1 MKRLGIYVQML
12 FNYKPR
18 RFWNELLS
26 DSFDLRGVGHYRL
39 SEAENRA
46 MYDAKR
52 AVIEGELA
60 AHGIAIG
67 PETNVLEIGSGVG
80 YWTEFLRS
88 KGVVRYTGNDIAQ
101 VSVERLGARYP
112 NFTFLHGDAGEVAL
126 PRAAF
131 DVAFMIDVTQ
141 HITDDG
147 AFARAMRNVW
157 AALKPGGVFFVT
169 FWDPGTNKFLSTK
182 LRLNRIEKP
191 RGADAYLAAFGAGA
205 TIVSRPAFNDKHLM
219 VVQKAS

>member
-1 MKRLGIYVQML
+1 MRRLGIYVQML

-46 MYDAKR
+46 MYDEKR
-52 AVIEGELA
+52 SVIERELA
-60 AHGIAIG
+60 AHQIAIG

-88 KGVVRYTGNDIAQ
+88 KGVQRYTGDDIAQ
-101 VSVERLGARYP
+101 VSVERLSARYP
-112 NFTFLHGDAGEVAL
+112 TFTFLHGDAGDVTL
-126 PRAAF
+126 PVGAF

-141 HITDDG
+141 HITDDR
-147 AFARAMRNVW
+147 AFGRAMRNVW
-157 AALKPGGVFFVT
+157 AAIKPGGAFFVT
-169 FWDPGTNKFLSTK
+169 FWDPGTNKFLSTR

-191 RGADAYLAAFGAGA
+191 RAAEAYLAAFGSDA
-205 TIVSRPAFNDKHLM
+205 TIVSRTPFNDKHLL
-219 VVQKAS
+219 VVRKA

>member
-12 FNYKPR
+12 FNYQPR

-26 DSFDLRGVGHYRL
+26 DSFDLRGVGHFRL

-46 MYDAKR
+46 MYDEKR
-52 AVIEGELA
+52 AVIERELA
-60 AHGIAIG
+60 AQHVALG
-67 PETNVLEIGSGVG
+67 PGTAVLEIGAGVG

-88 KGVVRYTGNDIAQ
+88 KGVERYTGNDIAQ
-101 VSVERLGARYP
+101 VSVERLSVRYP
-112 NFTFLHGDAGEVAL
+112 AFTFLHGDAGEVAL
-126 PRAAF
+126 PAGAF

-147 AFARAMRNVW
+147 AFGRAMRNVW

-191 RGADAYLAAFGAGA
+191 RAPEAYLAAFGPGA
-205 TIVSRPAFNDKHLM
+205 TILSRPAFNDKHLM
-219 VVQKAS
+219 VVRKQ